1 MTLDHLLFAAG
12 LSVYVCVGVFFEER
26 ALRRNWGQLYEEY
39 SERVGTTV
47 PTF

>member
-12 LSVYVCVGVFFEER
+12 LSVYVCVFG
-26 ALRRNWGQLYEEY
+26 GQLYEEY
-39 SERVGTTV
+39 SERVGTIV